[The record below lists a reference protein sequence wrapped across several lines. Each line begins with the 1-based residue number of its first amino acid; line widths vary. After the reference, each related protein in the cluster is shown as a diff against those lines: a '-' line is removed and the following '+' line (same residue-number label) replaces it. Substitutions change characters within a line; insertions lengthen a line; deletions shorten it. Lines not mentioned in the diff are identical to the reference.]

1 MFKDKKKAKENF
13 EWVGWIGGGLAALGG
28 LVVTVCTA
36 AVKILDNQSKDE
48 K

>member
-13 EWVGWIGGGLAALGG
+13 EWTAWIAGGIAALGG
-28 LVVTVCTA
+28 LVVTACSA
-36 AVKILDNQSKDE
+36 AVKILDKQMEDK